1 VNEIMVQYVFKKY
14 YEDEGLSFHADDVR
28 DTIAAETCGQAGVYK
43 IKDSISRLAASD
55 VGSLARYLCL
65 DGLC

>member
-1 VNEIMVQYVFKKY
+1 MNEIMVLYVFTKY

-28 DTIAAETCGQAGVYK
+28 DTIGAETCGQAGVYK
-43 IKDSISRLAASD
+43 IKDFTSRLGASD
-55 VGSLARYLCL
+55 VGLLTRYLCL

>member
-1 VNEIMVQYVFKKY
+1 VNEIMVQYVFTEY
-14 YEDEGLSFHADDVR
+14 YEDQGLSFHAGDVR
-28 DTIAAETCGQAGVYK
+28 DTTAAETCGQAGVYK
-43 IKDSISRLAASD
+43 VKDFISRLGASD

>member
-1 VNEIMVQYVFKKY
+1 VNEIMVQYVFTKY
-14 YEDEGLSFHADDVR
+14 CEDEGLSFHADDVR

-43 IKDSISRLAASD
+43 IKDFISRLGASE
-55 VGSLARYLCL
+55 VELLARYLCL